1 MRLTAIFSASL
12 VIAVF
17 GAGAL
22 QAADKVEVPKRK
34 PGLWE
39 IVTVAPVS
47 GMTKNKICVGEDD
60 NMVVPENA
68 GDCSEPTVTLLNEGL
83 IVDVVCTSKQGK
95 QTIST
100 SFTGDF
106 DTRYHAT
113 LKTTFDPPIGG
124 IPHMGVKLDG
134 KYLGPDCAAAQTP

>member
-1 MRLTAIFSASL
+1 MKLTVIFTAAL
-12 VIAVF
+12 VIMGY

-22 QAADKVEVPKRK
+22 QAADEAQIPKRK

-47 GMTKNKICVGEDD
+47 GMTKNKVCIGEDD

-68 GDCSEPTVTLLNEGL
+68 GDCSEPEVTRLNEGL
-83 IVDVVCTSKQGK
+83 TVTVTCVSKQGK
-95 QTIST
+95 QVIST

-113 LKTTFDPPIGG
+113 AKTTFDPPIGG

-134 KYLGPDCAAAQTP
+134 KYLGPCEDAAKN